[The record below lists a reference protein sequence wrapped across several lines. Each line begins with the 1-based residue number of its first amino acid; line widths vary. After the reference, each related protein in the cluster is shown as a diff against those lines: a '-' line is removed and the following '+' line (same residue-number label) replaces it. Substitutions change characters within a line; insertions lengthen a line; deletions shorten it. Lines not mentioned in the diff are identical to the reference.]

1 MNDIFILIISAIGLI
16 VLVFF
21 VIENNQ
27 LDFEYMQLKN
37 KIKELEE
44 KIENENK
51 EDFK

>member
-27 LDFEYMQLKN
+27 LDFEYMQLK
-37 KIKELEE
+37 KEIKELKE
-44 KIENENK
+44 KIENEM
-51 EDFK
+51 E

>member
-27 LDFEYMQLKN
+27 LDFEYMQLK
-37 KIKELEE
+37 K
-44 KIENENK
+44 
-51 EDFK
+51 

>member
-27 LDFEYMQLKN
+27 LDFEYMQLK
-37 KIKELEE
+37 KEIKELKE
-44 KIENENK
+44 KIENEMK
-51 EDFK
+51 